1 MLGYAGPVLVHALGA
16 IGPALLLGAYYLVST
31 GRLSGRSRGY
41 QLMNLVGSAVL
52 VAYSAA
58 FEAWVSVA
66 LNVAWGLIA
75 SYELL
80 VRRRRADAAG

>member
-1 MLGYAGPVLVHALGA
+1 VLLHALGA
-16 IGPALLLGAYYLVST
+16 IGPVLLLGAYFLVST
-31 GRLSGRSRGY
+31 GRVTGRSSRY

-52 VAYSAA
+52 VAYSFA

-75 SYELL
+75 AYELIG
-80 VRRRRADAAG
+80 RRR